1 MSITSRSKRTKLAAC
16 SGGRRRLWLRTAIAL
31 GSLLAL
37 APMIMAGEPPDT
49 GFFEARIRPVLIE
62 KCYSCHSA
70 SAKKIKGGLRL
81 DSRETMREGGE
92 TGPAVVPGKPEE
104 SLILRALAHTEDFAK
119 MPPKQKLPAAV
130 IADFR
135 RWVEMGAPDPR
146 DPSRESA
153 TTADQGRPSGKEEG
167 PWWSLKPVSCPEV
180 PRPTGADAGWARTP
194 IDDFI
199 IARLRENGLKPQPE
213 ADRRTLIRRLCF
225 DLTGLPP
232 DPARGASLLV

>member
-1 MSITSRSKRTKLAAC
+1 
-16 SGGRRRLWLRTAIAL
+16 
-31 GSLLAL
+31 
-37 APMIMAGEPPDT
+37 MAGEPPDT

-119 MPPKQKLPAAV
+119 MPPKQKLPTAV

-135 RWVEMGAPDPR
+135 HWVEMGAPDPR
-146 DPSRESA
+146 DSSQESA
-153 TTADQGRPSGKEEG
+153 TTAEKNRHSGKEEG
-167 PWWSLKPVSCPEV
+167 PWWSLKPISCPEV
-180 PRPTGADAGWARTP
+180 PRPSTTDAGWARTP

-199 IARLRENGLKPQPE
+199 IAKLREKNLKPQPE

-232 DPARGASLLV
+232 DPAEVQAFLC